1 MKRNTFNRPTPQENQ
16 TNRFEQLAIAA
27 PVIST
32 IYESSGSPLM
42 PVGDG
47 VTSTDS
53 TPVFEGTAAPGSL
66 VSIWADGV
74 KVGEGYANQFGIF
87 NFEITTPLSVG
98 PQLISA
104 RAELNNETSLSSA
117 PQTVIFW
124 NGEGTVDPVPPV
136 EPPVDPLPPI
146 EPPVDPLPPVEP
158 PVEPTVPFIAPGVYN
173 VVDNQGPRQGR
184 LQYGASTDDA
194 SPTLYGHADRNALVY
209 IFDNGQPAGSVQAD
223 RNGMWSYEPALNNGE
238 HTLTFGGID
247 STGEMRISPESFALT
262 VAAPVAAAIVGAL
275 NDAGDNVGA
284 QTDDSRPTLFGTG
297 APNGTVFILDNGRML
312 GTAPI
317 NEKGEWSFTPDADL
331 VAGDHIFYI
340 EVAGPDGSFS
350 SAPQPLELNIVNGE
364 LPPVEPPVD
373 PLPPVEPPVEP
384 PVDPLPPVE
393 PPVEP
398 PVDPLPP
405 VEPPVEPEQPAPE
418 LSVPVIE
425 GAYDNRSGEDVR
437 IEDGLTQDSTPVLK
451 GTADPFAIVG
461 LFDASNNLVA
471 LTEANAQG
479 EWAAELPGVG
489 GNQFYAKSMDP
500 DNYSNSS
507 EASDPI
513 EIFFDFSGAFTP
525 FSTETL
531 LQDGNE
537 LLFPQKE
544 QAVNTAQ
551 PAEPM
556 AYAPV
561 NTGFIQQDLDDTAT
575 W

>member
-1 MKRNTFNRPTPQENQ
+1 MKRNTFNRPGSQENQ

-27 PVIST
+27 PFIST
-32 IYESSGSPLM
+32 IYESSGSPLTQ
-42 PVGDG
+42 VGEG

-53 TPVFEGTAAPGSL
+53 TPVFEGTAAPYSL

-173 VVDNQGPRQGR
+173 VVDNHGPRQGR
-184 LQYGASTDDA
+184 LQYGASTDDT

-262 VAAPVAAAIVGAL
+262 VAAPVATAIIGAL

-373 PLPPVEPPVEP
+373 PLPPVEPPV
-384 PVDPLPPVE
+384 DPLPPVE

-405 VEPPVEPEQPAPE
+405 VEPLPRPQP
-418 LSVPVIE
+418 SIPVIE
-425 GAYDNRSGEDVR
+425 GIYDNRSGEDIR
-437 IEDGLTQDSTPVLK
+437 IEDGISRDITPVLK
-451 GTADPFAIVG
+451 GTSDPLATIGILDRVG
-461 LFDASNNLVA
+461 NLIGM
-471 LTEANAQG
+471 TEANAQG
-479 EWAAELPGVG
+479 EWSYEIPGPR
-489 GNQFYAKSMDP
+489 GNKFFAVAINPENPGNISDR
-500 DNYSNSS
+500 S
-507 EASDPI
+507 EPI
-513 EIFFDFSGAFTP
+513 EVTFDLSRAFTP

>member
-1 MKRNTFNRPTPQENQ
+1 MKRHTLNRPTPQENQ

-32 IYESSGSPLM
+32 IYESSGSPLT

-47 VTSTDS
+47 VTSTDA
-53 TPVFEGTAAPGSL
+53 TPVFEGMAAPGSL
-66 VSIWADGV
+66 VSIWANGI

-87 NFEITTPLSVG
+87 NFEITTPLLAG

-104 RAELNNETSLSSA
+104 RAELNNEASPSSV

-124 NGEGTVDPVPPV
+124 NGEGSVDPVPPV
-136 EPPVDPLPPI
+136 EPPVDPLPPVEPPI

-158 PVEPTVPFIAPGVYN
+158 PVVPTVPFIAPGVYE

-184 LQYGASTDDA
+184 LQYGNSTDDV

-209 IFDNGQPAGSVQAD
+209 IFDNGQPMGSVQAD
-223 RNGMWSYEPALNNGE
+223 RNGLWNYEPTTPLSNGQ

-247 STGEMRISPESFALT
+247 STGAMRISPESFALT
-262 VAAPVAAAIVGAL
+262 VAAPVAAGIIGAL

-297 APNGTVFILDNGRML
+297 APNGTVFILDNGRMI
-312 GTAPI
+312 GTAPV
-317 NEKGEWSFTPDADL
+317 NEKGEWSFTPAVDL
-331 VAGDHIFYI
+331 ASGYHIFYV
-340 EVAGPDGSFS
+340 EVAGPDGTFS
-350 SAPQPLELNIVNGE
+350 AAPQPLELDIVNGE

-373 PLPPVEPPVEP
+373 PEMPPVEPPVEP
-384 PVDPLPPVE
+384 VL
-393 PPVEP
+393 
-398 PVDPLPP
+398 
-405 VEPPVEPEQPAPE
+405 PAPE
-418 LSVPVIE
+418 LSVPIIE

-437 IEDGLTQDSTPVLK
+437 IEDGLTRDPTPVLK

-479 EWAAELPGVG
+479 EWATELPGLG
-489 GNQFYAKSMDP
+489 GNQFYAKSMNP
-500 DNYSNSS
+500 DNFSNTS
-507 EASDPI
+507 EASESI
-513 EIFFDFSGAFTP
+513 EIAFDFSGAFTP
-525 FSTETL
+525 FSPETL
-531 LQDGNE
+531 LQDGNT
-537 LLFPQKE
+537 LLFPQE
-544 QAVNTAQ
+544 EHAAGTTQ
-551 PAEPM
+551 PAEPV

-561 NTGFIQQDLDDTAT
+561 HSGLIQQDSDDTAI